1 MEDGKS
7 YQWFKFSRSTKVE
20 AIGFLIVF
28 YVVYCLFTWRIYYGS
43 LDAFEFI
50 RIFKDSPKDQAQALL
65 ISFLYVLGVT
75 AIPSLIYA
83 ACIEK
88 NRKERFWRF
97 FRNLSAVFI
106 GLIIFLSL

>member
-28 YVVYCLFTWRIYYGS
+28 YVVYCLFIWKLYYGA

-50 RIFKDSPKDQAQALL
+50 RIFKESPKDQAQALL
-65 ISFLYVLGVT
+65 ISFLYALGVT

-83 ACIEK
+83 ACITK
-88 NRKERFWRF
+88 NRKERFCRF
-97 FRNLSAVFI
+97 FRNLCVVFAV
-106 GLIIFLSL
+106 LIVFLSL